1 MNSAAYAPSMA
12 ASGEID
18 LFRVLRTIWH
28 RRLLIVAIGCVCA
41 LVSAVVVNSI
51 TPIYEAST
59 TLRPV
64 ALNQLDAL
72 NRSKIYS
79 LPPAEALKRVGA
91 TIDSYNAR
99 LDFFRSRP
107 DLIDAFQDEG
117 QSVEEAFEDFNRD
130 ALSVV
135 LADPKKNDVLSDFI
149 GLKMRYEKGVN
160 GAAILN
166 DFA

>member
-1 MNSAAYAPSMA
+1 MA

-18 LFRVLRTIWH
+18 LFNVLRTIWR
-28 RRLLIVAIGCVCA
+28 RRLLIVAVGGVCA
-41 LVSAVVVNSI
+41 LVGAAVAYNI
-51 TPIYEAST
+51 TPVYEAST
-59 TLRPV
+59 SLRPV

-91 TIDSYNAR
+91 TLDSYTAR

-107 DLIDAFQDEG
+107 DLIDAFQNEG
-117 QSVEEAFEDFNRD
+117 QSVEQAFEDFNRD

-135 LADPKKNDVLSDFI
+135 LADPKKATS
-149 GLKMRYEKGVN
+149 
-160 GAAILN
+160 
-166 DFA
+166 